1 MSKGFY
7 TGCPSHR
14 PQQLCHGSARF
25 FHIKKL
31 IFRALSML
39 QIRHQVSELSLCHRR
54 QGFSTYRRRFM
65 SSVSPSVVRI
75 LFRVLYAPSTFP
87 SCTITVLA
95 MNFRCFAM
103 TLDLSR
109 QSAGPHFPQTWDT
122 ALTPQHPTNT
132 KPASSGS
139 DCLFSVDRYICAI
152 YQIPDISNI
161 LWYLSF
167 FPNLLHLV

>member
-95 MNFRCFAM
+95 MNFTCFAM

-109 QSAGPHFPQTWDT
+109 QSAGPHFPQTREE
-122 ALTPQHPTNT
+122 ASLEQKQKLRNPQRHAQTTGPNGER
-132 KPASSGS
+132 KILNISIH
-139 DCLFSVDRYICAI
+139 LLICNVC
-152 YQIPDISNI
+152 ISN
-161 LWYLSF
+161 
-167 FPNLLHLV
+167 